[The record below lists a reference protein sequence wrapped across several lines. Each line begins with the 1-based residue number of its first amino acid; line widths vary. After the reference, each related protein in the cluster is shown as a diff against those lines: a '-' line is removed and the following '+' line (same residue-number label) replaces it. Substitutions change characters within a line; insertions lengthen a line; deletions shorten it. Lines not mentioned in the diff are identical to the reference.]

1 MKTSFRFDGDRVLVT
16 GASSGIG
23 RAVAVAFGGAGARV
37 GVNYRSGAGSAES
50 VAEEVRSAGGE
61 AVTLQGD
68 VSDAASVEGIF
79 QGMRDAFGGVDCVVI
94 NAGLQ
99 ADAAFGEMT
108 FEDWRK
114 VMSVDLDGAF
124 LTARAAVRAFADNPE
139 RDDGQGRGRLV
150 FVTSVHETIPWS
162 GHVNYAAAK
171 GGVRQLMRSLAKEV
185 APTGIRING
194 VAPGPIHTAINDE
207 VMSDEAGRRAT
218 LAQVPMG
225 RLGDAHEIAQA
236 CLFLCSDAAAY
247 ICGHSLVVDG
257 GMGLYAQIS

>member
-1 MKTSFRFDGDRVLVT
+1 MKTSFRFDRERALVT

-37 GVNYRSGAGSAES
+37 GVNYRRDAAGAERVG
-50 VAEEVRSAGGE
+50 EEVRAGGGE

-68 VSDAASVEGIF
+68 VADAASLESLF
-79 QGMRDAFGGVDCVVI
+79 EAMREAYGGVDCVVI
-94 NAGLQ
+94 NAGIQ
-99 ADAAFGEMT
+99 ADAAFGEMS

-124 LTARAAVRAFADNPE
+124 LTAKAAVHAFAAQPE
-139 RDDGQGRGRLV
+139 RADGQGRGRLV
-150 FVTSVHETIPWS
+150 FVSSVHETIPWS

-185 APTGIRING
+185 APTGIRVNA

-207 VMSDEAGRRAT
+207 VMADEAGRRAT
-218 LAQVPMG
+218 LAHIPMG